1 METYYDILNVP
12 ENADVEEI
20 KKAFRIL
27 AMKYHPDKNPGDR
40 TAEERF
46 KKINEAYA
54 VLSDT
59 EKRRSY
65 DSGRFSSVYGRG
77 NYASNGAGNPFGN
90 SRKNGNPFGENPFDR
105 YGQSDYEDSFEFD
118 WFKAWTEQQTGKRQ
132 KGQNE
137 NNRSGLRTFIHGAA
151 SIIFG
156 ILLIRTAVFFGIFGL
171 ILSFSLIV
179 KGIRDIKSVF

>member
-12 ENADVEEI
+12 ENADGEEI

-105 YGQSDYEDSFEFD
+105 YDNPIM
-118 WFKAWTEQQTGKRQ
+118 K
-132 KGQNE
+132 
-137 NNRSGLRTFIHGAA
+137 
-151 SIIFG
+151 
-156 ILLIRTAVFFGIFGL
+156 ILL
-171 ILSFSLIV
+171 SLIGLKHGLNNKPERGK
-179 KGIRDIKSVF
+179 KGKTKITAAVYALLFTVPLQ